1 MSFMGY
7 IPIHV
12 RHDVKLTPRDKVV
25 YSEITANLNES
36 GVCLKNNIHFAK
48 HLGCT
53 KTTISSAMTNLRQGK
68 FIAVVIEKA
77 EDSHKFIKRYIMPLP
92 YTNLQGGGNSELQEA
107 MLNLQG
113 GGESLGADITTL
125 NNADT
130 PKSDEATINSII
142 YINSINKN
150 KININEAI
158 NEKQM
163 AFLEKIV
170 NGFYKIK
177 HEQMPKYISADWRKD
192 MSLINGSINTI
203 FELITIDK
211 WKEDDVRN
219 VIKWA
224 TNDSF
229 WMSHLL
235 SLKVLRTTSNNGLTK
250 FANLHLRYKG

>member
-12 RHDVKLTPRDKVV
+12 RHDTKLTPRDKVV

-36 GVCLKNNIHFAK
+36 GICLKNNIHFAK
-48 HLGCT
+48 TLDCT
-53 KTTISSAMTNLRQGK
+53 KATISSAMTNLRKGK

-92 YTNLQGGGNSELQEA
+92 YTNLQGGGNLELQEA

-113 GGESLGADITTL
+113 GGESLSEDIATL
-125 NNADT
+125 NNAT
-130 PKSDEATINSII
+130 PPKDDEATINSII
-142 YINSINKN
+142 YINSITKN
-150 KININEAI
+150 KINVNKSI

-163 AFLEKIV
+163 AFLKKIV

-177 HEQMPKYISADWRKD
+177 HEQMPKYISPEWNKD
-192 MSLINGSINTI
+192 MSLMNGSINVL

-211 WKEDDVRN
+211 WKEDDVRS

-224 TNDSF
+224 THDSF

-235 SLKVLRTTSNNGLTK
+235 SLKVLRTISNNGLTK

>member
-1 MSFMGY
+1 
-7 IPIHV
+7 
-12 RHDVKLTPRDKVV
+12 
-25 YSEITANLNES
+25 
-36 GVCLKNNIHFAK
+36 
-48 HLGCT
+48 
-53 KTTISSAMTNLRQGK
+53 
-68 FIAVVIEKA
+68 
-77 EDSHKFIKRYIMPLP
+77 MPLP

-130 PKSDEATINSII
+130 PKNDEATINSII

>member
-1 MSFMGY
+1 MSFIGF

-25 YSEITANLNES
+25 YSEITANLNND
-36 GVCLKNNIHFAK
+36 GICTKNNIHFANV
-48 HLGCT
+48 LGCT
-53 KTTISSAMTNLRQGK
+53 KTTISSAMTNLRQGG
-68 FIAVVIEKA
+68 FISIIIEKA
-77 EDSHKFIKRYIMPLP
+77 EDSHKFIKRYVMPLP
-92 YTNLQGGGNSELQEA
+92 YTNLQGGGNDELRKA
-107 MLNLQG
+107 MLNFQG
-113 GGESLGADITTL
+113 GVDSVSADISTL

-130 PKSDEATINSII
+130 PKNDEATINSII

-150 KININEAI
+150 KININDAI

-163 AFLEKIV
+163 AFLKNIV

-177 HEQMPKYISADWRKD
+177 LLQLPKYISPDWKKD
-192 MSLINGSINTI
+192 KTLINGSINTV

-211 WKEDDVRN
+211 WKENEVRD

-224 TNDSF
+224 THDSF
-229 WMSHLL
+229 WMGHLL
-235 SLKVLRTTSNNGLTK
+235 SLRVLRTVSNNGLTK

>member
-1 MSFMGY
+1 MSFMGF

-12 RHDVKLTPRDKVV
+12 RHDTKLTPRDKVV

-36 GVCLKNNIHFAK
+36 GICLKNNIHFAK
-48 HLGCT
+48 SLGCT

-92 YTNLQGGGNSELQEA
+92 YTNLQGGGNLELQEA

-113 GGESLGADITTL
+113 GVESLSADITTL
-125 NNADT
+125 NNAPT
-130 PKSDEATINSII
+130 SNTDEATVNSII

-150 KININEAI
+150 KININESI

-163 AFLEKIV
+163 AFLENIV

-177 HEQMPKYISADWRKD
+177 LLQLPKYISPDWSKD
-192 MSLINGSINTI
+192 TSLINGSINTI

-211 WKEDDVRN
+211 WKEDDVRS

-224 TNDSF
+224 THDSF

-235 SLKVLRTTSNNGLTK
+235 SLKVLRTLSNNGLTK